1 MASRQMWA
9 AALVPLVPLVLATLV
24 LGILRFSP
32 SPAERKYGEMI
43 HETRSAF
50 SLIRVRER
58 GMVRSLLFVDEAGRE
73 ACQSSVDL
81 ADPATMRLAYTET
94 LLAATRHRLPGGR
107 VLVVGLGGGGM
118 VRCLETISPETAVE
132 AVEIDPVV
140 VRLARE
146 YFGVVESERVKVYVG
161 DAFDFFDGSRGL
173 YDAIYL
179 DAFLRAPE
187 SSGLGEKTAR
197 LKTAAFLEAMR
208 AHLAPGGAAA
218 FNLIR
223 ADPRTEGD
231 LAVIR
236 SVFGTVELREVPG
249 TGNLVAVAVRGDRQA
264 LRATP
269 SGGSSELIRARQFW
283 RSGMEKGLVTMSFIP
298 TAKQRSRSSSKTI
311 PVMATMGAVA
321 FGWSRARIAV
331 VAS

>member
-9 AALVPLVPLVLATLV
+9 AAMMPLLLAALV

-32 SPAERKYGEMI
+32 SPAERKYGEVI

-58 GMVRSLLFVDEAGRE
+58 ETVRSLLFVDESGME

-81 ADPATMRLAYTET
+81 ADPATMRLAYTEV
-94 LLAATRHRLPGGR
+94 LLAATRDRLPGGR

-146 YFGVVESERVKVYVG
+146 YFGVVESERVKVHVG

-197 LKTAAFLEAMR
+197 LKTASFLEALR
-208 AHLAPGGAAA
+208 SHLAPGGAVA

-236 SVFGTVELREVPG
+236 SVFGTVELREVLG
-249 TGNLVAVAVRGDRQA
+249 TGNLVAVAVRGGR
-264 LRATP
+264 
-269 SGGSSELIRARQFW
+269 
-283 RSGMEKGLVTMSFIP
+283 
-298 TAKQRSRSSSKTI
+298 
-311 PVMATMGAVA
+311 
-321 FGWSRARIAV
+321 
-331 VAS
+331 